1 MNRNSE
7 IIRSEQTG
15 SECLH
20 VCHESG
26 LDIYIME
33 MEGYH
38 SSFALFGTKYG
49 SINTRFRL
57 KGEENYAEVPEG
69 IAHFLEHKLFE
80 NEDCDA
86 FEQYART
93 GANANA
99 YTSFDRTAYLFGC
112 SENFIPSL
120 EILLSFVQQPYFTQE
135 NVDKEQ
141 GIIAQEIRMNDDEPG
156 WRVFFNMLKAMYHNH
171 PVRID
176 IAGTVESIR
185 KIDADLLY
193 RCYNT
198 FYNLHNMVLSVA
210 GNVKADEV
218 LAVCDRLL
226 RHCEDQGLEQL
237 YAEEPDTIVQSY
249 TEVQLPVGT
258 PLFNL
263 GFKLRPRSGRELL
276 RAELTAATVFEVLFG
291 PSSEFYNTM
300 LREGMLNSEFDID
313 TPFTGDGFFALS
325 CGGESRQPELVR
337 DRILAVLEKAKAE
350 GFDRD
355 SFERIKRVHYGSMI
369 RSCNNVEANASMMLN
384 AYMSGLR
391 PFASVEVLSEIC
403 YEDAWQF
410 LREEVDTRK
419 HVLSVVRNSG
429 GAAQ

>member
-1 MNRNSE
+1 MSSSE
-7 IIRSEQTG
+7 IIKSTQSG
-15 SECLH
+15 AECLH
-20 VCHESG
+20 VKHDSG

-57 KGEENYAEVPEG
+57 RGEESYAEVPEG

-86 FEQYART
+86 FAQYART

-112 SENFIPSL
+112 SEHFGASL
-120 EILLSFVQQPYFTQE
+120 EILLSFVQAPYFTQE
-135 NVDKEQ
+135 SVDKEQ
-141 GIIAQEIRMNDDEPG
+141 GIIAQEIRMNDDEAG
-156 WRVFFNMLKAMYHNH
+156 WRVFFNMLKSMYHNH

-176 IAGTVESIR
+176 IAGTEESIR

-193 RCYNT
+193 RCYYT

-218 LAVCDRLL
+218 LAICDKLL
-226 RHCEDQGLEQL
+226 RPCDDQGLEQL
-237 YAEEPDTIVQSY
+237 YADEPESVVDRYVEDS
-249 TEVQLPVGT
+249 LPVGT
-258 PLFNL
+258 PLFIL
-263 GFKLRPRSGRELL
+263 GFKIKPKSGKELVKAELL
-276 RAELTAATVFEVLFG
+276 ASTLLDALLG
-291 PSSEFYNTM
+291 PASGLYNEM
-300 LREGMLNSEFDID
+300 LNDGLINSEFETDA
-313 TPFTGDGFFALS
+313 PFNGDGYFVLS
-325 CGGESRQPELVR
+325 CGGESHDPEQVR
-337 DRILAVLEKAKAE
+337 DRILAELARAKEE
-350 GFDRD
+350 GFDRE

-369 RSCNNVEANASMMLN
+369 RSLSNVEANASMMLN
-384 AYMSGLR
+384 AYMAGLA
-391 PFASVEVLSEIC
+391 PFTSIETLAEIT

-410 LREEVDTRK
+410 LRDEIDLDR
-419 HVLSVVRNSG
+419 HVLSVVHS
-429 GAAQ
+429 